1 MKRLLLYLLT
11 VVSIVACSKSEPA
24 DNGSDNGGGNTP
36 TTPTI
41 TLNKSSV
48 SFDEFA
54 DEESISFSATADW
67 IAEIVNDRADGWLSV
82 TPQRGTAGDAS
93 ITIKAKDNDTPDERN
108 ASVRIKAGTA
118 SKTIAVSQKQKDA
131 LTVTSSKFEVTSLGG
146 EVKIEVKANIDFE
159 YAIDESAKKWIKYE
173 GTRAMKT
180 STLTFS
186 VAENDETEK
195 REGKI
200 TIKSGE
206 FNEVVTVYQSGYE
219 PTIVISQNE
228 YVVSSDG
235 ETIAVEVTSNVDVAM
250 EMPTDVDWISENT
263 TRATST
269 STYYFD
275 IQQNED
281 YDQRTA
287 EIKFTNKENG
297 LSETVK
303 VVQTQKDAIVLAK
316 AEYEFG
322 VDGGNLD
329 FEIQTN
335 VDITVTISDNAKDW
349 IQQVETRALVTKA
362 LFFDIAV
369 CEEEEDREGT
379 ITISGGNATQTIT
392 VKQSGLKE
400 ILEMEREALIAF
412 YNATGGDNWTR
423 NDNWCS
429 DKPVREWYGIITN
442 EYGRVCMLN
451 IPSKNLSGS
460 IPAELGNLS
469 SLKQLDLKNNQLSGS
484 IPAELGNLS
493 TIEVLDLSENQLSGS
508 IPAELGNLSSLINL
522 YLEGNQLTGSI
533 PAELGNLS
541 TLKRLYLKGNQLTGS
556 IPAELG
562 NLSTIEV
569 LNLSENQ
576 LSGSIPAEIVRLT
589 NLETM
594 SLCWNYLTGELPSG
608 IDKMNI
614 WTTMWPNI
622 IEQNADNG
630 KTLSIEGV
638 TIPAPEFSATTIDGA
653 AISDAIYAEN
663 EYTVLFNFADWCGY
677 SREFTHILLDIY
689 DRYKDKGVEVLCYTT
704 DYEMSETDMDSYRDE
719 YELPWHCFIC
729 KKKSNKTLYQISLT
743 ITSSALLGF
752 PQINVVDKEGNIV
765 FNRSTNSRYNLA
777 NFFEDKLGPV
787 EQDKYTSTDYSRDG
801 EITTLQTATRGNG
814 IDIVLM
820 GDGYSDRLIAD
831 GTYDQV
837 MDTAMEKFFM
847 EEPYKSHR
855 DYFNVYSITAVSKN
869 EIYTD
874 TSETAFAGYFGGG
887 SLVGGNDVRVF
898 SYAEKAVGAERMN
911 DALIVVMM
919 NSEAYA
925 GTCYMYYAYDG
936 DWGNG
941 ASISYFPIGVDD
953 TALAQVLHHEAAGH
967 GFSKLAD
974 EYAYEYMGAIPDT
987 EISAIKNYEQYGWYK
1002 NVDFTNDPAKVKW
1015 AHFLTDARYANDGLG
1030 VYEGAYTYWTGVWRP
1045 TDNSIMSYNTGGFNA
1060 PSREAIYYR
1069 IHKLAYGADWKYD
1082 YEEFVEW
1089 DAKNRK
1095 TAAATRGV
1103 PYRLDIPEDFEPLH
1117 PPVVMNTSWC
1127 NAKNN
1132 APTKNATRSTG
1143 GNAGRNLQ
1151 KSASVTSHTTSK
1163 PITASTS
1170 ITLPDGTVRKTMIGS
1185 NRTTMVE
1192 YKKANK

>member
-469 SLKQLDLKNNQLSGS
+469 SLKQLDLENNQLSGS

-493 TIEVLDLSENQLSGS
+493 TIEVLDLSKNQLTGS

-522 YLEGNQLTGSI
+522 YLQ
-533 PAELGNLS
+533 
-541 TLKRLYLKGNQLTGS
+541 GNQLTGS

-576 LSGSIPAEIVRLT
+576 LTGSIPAEIVRLT

>member
-469 SLKQLDLKNNQLSGS
+469 SLKQLDLENNQLSGS

-522 YLEGNQLTGSI
+522 YLQ
-533 PAELGNLS
+533 
-541 TLKRLYLKGNQLTGS
+541 GNQLTGS

>member
-469 SLKQLDLKNNQLSGS
+469 SLKQLVLENNQLSGS

-522 YLEGNQLTGSI
+522 YLQ
-533 PAELGNLS
+533 
-541 TLKRLYLKGNQLTGS
+541 GNQLTGS

-576 LSGSIPAEIVRLT
+576 LTGSIPAEIVRLT

>member
-469 SLKQLDLKNNQLSGS
+469 SLKQLDLENNQLS
-484 IPAELGNLS
+484 
-493 TIEVLDLSENQLSGS
+493 
-508 IPAELGNLSSLINL
+508 
-522 YLEGNQLTGSI
+522 
-533 PAELGNLS
+533 
-541 TLKRLYLKGNQLTGS
+541 GS

-1143 GNAGRNLQ
+1143 DNAGRNLQ

>member
-469 SLKQLDLKNNQLSGS
+469 SLKQLDLENNQLSGS

-522 YLEGNQLTGSI
+522 YLQ
-533 PAELGNLS
+533 
-541 TLKRLYLKGNQLTGS
+541 GNQLTGS

-562 NLSTIEV
+562 NLSTIEI

-1117 PPVVMNTSWC
+1117 PPVVMNTSWR

-1143 GNAGRNLQ
+1143 DNAGRNLQ

>member
-206 FNEVVTVYQSGYE
+206 LNEVVTVYQSGYE

-469 SLKQLDLKNNQLSGS
+469 SLKQLDLENNQLSGS

-522 YLEGNQLTGSI
+522 YLQ
-533 PAELGNLS
+533 
-541 TLKRLYLKGNQLTGS
+541 GNQLTGS

-1117 PPVVMNTSWC
+1117 PPVVMNTSWR

-1143 GNAGRNLQ
+1143 DNAGRNLQ